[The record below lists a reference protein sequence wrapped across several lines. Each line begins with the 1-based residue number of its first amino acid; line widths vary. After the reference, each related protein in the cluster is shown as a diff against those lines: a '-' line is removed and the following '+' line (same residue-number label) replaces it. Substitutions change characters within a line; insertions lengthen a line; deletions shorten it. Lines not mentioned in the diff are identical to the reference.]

1 MCYVYSE
8 QLNEII
14 VSYSKYTIVTT
25 YQNSTF
31 ILLFFYYPLSENTWQ
46 VREYSQVIFYK
57 AKSAPTC
64 DTI

>member
-1 MCYVYSE
+1 
-8 QLNEII
+8 
-14 VSYSKYTIVTT
+14 VTT